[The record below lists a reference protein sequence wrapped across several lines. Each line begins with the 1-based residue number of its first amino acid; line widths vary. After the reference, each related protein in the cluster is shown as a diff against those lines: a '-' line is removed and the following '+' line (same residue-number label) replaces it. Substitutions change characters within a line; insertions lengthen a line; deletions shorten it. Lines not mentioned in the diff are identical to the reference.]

1 MAGKKPTIK
10 DIIYSWLNKRIKANE
25 YTVSSHHF
33 ETDLVNYGEMYWG
46 VKRLPSA
53 YSRAWRDI
61 RQKQEYKKIDIVE
74 INEENNDSPESTWR
88 IVTWNTLK
96 LQSAA

>member
-1 MAGKKPTIK
+1 MSNNKPTIK
-10 DIIYSWLNKRIKANE
+10 NIIFSWLKRRIQARN

-33 ETDLVNYGEMYWG
+33 ETELVEYGKMYWG
-46 VKRLPSA
+46 VTRLPSA

-61 RQKQEYKKIDIVE
+61 RLKEEYKKIDIVG
-74 INEENNDSPESTWR
+74 IKEENNNSPESTWR
-88 IVTWNTLK
+88 IEPWSTSK